1 MVSQVSSTQH
11 LISFRLGL
19 FRGRL
24 SVFRQLN
31 SDTWTRR
38 LMGSRQRANADS
50 SCSSF
55 RQGLPTRRSHG
66 WNPPIKPPGR
76 WMRLSL
82 PDEHRACVRVCF
94 FPCTCRCF
102 RCCCSSRAVGLR
114 FFSTDFLSL
123 ETLVLPEIF

>member
-24 SVFRQLN
+24 SVFHQLN
-31 SDTWTRR
+31 SDTWKRR

-66 WNPPIKPPGR
+66 WTPPLNPRADGCAFPCL
-76 WMRLSL
+76 MNTA
-82 PDEHRACVRVCF
+82 RACVFVC
-94 FPCTCRCF
+94 CCF
-102 RCCCSSRAVGLR
+102 RCCCSSQAVGLR